1 MLQSQGLRAAYL
13 SGGGTAASISY
24 RANYSSTTDASSYT
38 FTSAD
43 IGTATDRSIVVVAVH
58 ATRGSSFSVSSVTIG
73 GVSATQV
80 ISSGS
85 TLVTSIWYAS
95 GVTGT
100 TGNIVVTM
108 SGATTRCLVGVYA
121 LYNLRSNTPIDS
133 DQTFAISGTGLT
145 RTINTKVDGV
155 IIGAGSSSSSG
166 RTYTWTGA
174 TENYDTVVEAA
185 ASFSAAS
192 TTTSS
197 NSVTTVSYTIAGGA
211 AGITYALASWR

>member
-1 MLQSQGLRAAYL
+1 MRQSEGLRAAYL
-13 SGGGTAASISY
+13 SGGGTAASVSY
-24 RANYSSTTDASSYT
+24 RANYSNTSDLSTYT
-38 FTSAD
+38 FTSCD
-43 IGTATDRSIVVVAVH
+43 IGTDTNRSIVVVAVH

-80 ISSGS
+80 NSSGS
-85 TLVTSIWYAS
+85 SLITSVWYAA

-108 SGATTRCLVGVYA
+108 SGATTRCLIGVYA
-121 LYNLRSNTPIDS
+121 LYNLRSNTPVDS
-133 DQTFAISGTGLT
+133 DTTFSISGTSLS
-145 RTINTKVDGV
+145 RTINTRLDGV

-174 TENYDTVVEAA
+174 TENYDTVIEAA

-192 TTTSS
+192 ATTSS

-211 AGITYALASWR
+211 AGITYVLASWR